1 MPSLPRA
8 ELPTFHEVLQSL
20 GRRAPLGETLDTI
33 ATHVTEVIR
42 FSFCAI
48 ILPDPDGR
56 RVHLKGAH
64 ALPDR
69 YASRL
74 DEIHLAP
81 IGSGENA
88 NSPTQRAMES
98 GRTVILDDV
107 LDDPSFAPWR
117 RMAEEF
123 GYRSLVSVPLIAQGS
138 VIGVLN
144 GYSKVPRHFTDTELA
159 AVETLATQA
168 AVAIHLAT
176 LVDEQAATIGVLR
189 RVNEELEQQRQ
200 ILERSHEIHL
210 RLTDAVIEGA
220 DFRAVAET
228 LSELID
234 RPVAVIDA
242 GGRTICTS
250 QDGDAGDLAPLL
262 ADALPLL
269 RRDGA
274 KATGK
279 THVLERGAAR
289 GTAVVG
295 RIAVGPE
302 LLGYVIVEGGEGARG
317 ALDERAVEHAATVL
331 ALEIVKERVARA
343 TEERLRAD
351 FIFDLVHGRDD
362 VGRRALER
370 ARHYGMSLE
379 APHRVMVIELRD
391 WAGHLRRLELSEEGG
406 RSLKQRILRL
416 IDDVLAEKMPGSL
429 SSTVGD
435 QITIAAPT
443 GAEAK
448 EVEAL
453 KKVRADLARRA
464 AHFAPGLRIVAG
476 IGSRTSAPGSFASS
490 YREAIH
496 CLELL
501 DRLGGSAD
509 ALAVEELGVLRLLLD
524 TRKPE
529 ELQAFARRVLGP
541 AIERDAESGGSLL
554 PTLFTYIDRG
564 CDVRRSAEELYVH
577 ANTVKYRLGKLED
590 ICGLDLKDPG
600 DLLEAKLAQ
609 LVLKLTTPEL
619 VATA

>member
-1 MPSLPRA
+1 MPSLPRT

-20 GRRAPLGETLDTI
+20 GRRAPLEETLDTI

-74 DEIHLAP
+74 NEIHLAP

-88 NSPTQRAMES
+88 GSPTQRAMEG
-98 GRTVILDDV
+98 GRTVVLDDV
-107 LDDPSFAPWR
+107 LDDPSFAPWTG
-117 RMAEEF
+117 MAEEF
-123 GYRSLVSVPLIAQGS
+123 GYRSLVSVPLVAQGA

-144 GYSKVPRHFTDTELA
+144 GYSRVPRHFTETELA
-159 AVETLATQA
+159 AVETLAAQA
-168 AVAIHLAT
+168 AIAIHLAT
-176 LVDEQAATIGVLR
+176 LVDEQEATIDTLR
-189 RVNEELEQQRQ
+189 RVNDELEHQRQ

-228 LSELID
+228 LSGLID

-250 QDGDAGDLAPLL
+250 DEGEAESLE
-262 ADALPLL
+262 ALVATAMPLL
-269 RRDGA
+269 RQDGSA
-274 KATGK
+274 ASGK
-279 THVLERGAAR
+279 THAVPID
-289 GTAVVG
+289 GTVAVVG
-295 RIAVGPE
+295 RIAIGAE
-302 LLGYVIVEGGEGARG
+302 LLGYVVVAGGDEREG

-362 VGRRALER
+362 VGRRAGER

-379 APHRVMVIELRD
+379 EPHRVMVVELCD

-406 RSLKQRILRL
+406 RSLKQRLLRL
-416 IDDVLAEKMPGSL
+416 IDDVLAERAPGSL

-443 GAEAK
+443 GSHAD
-448 EVEAL
+448 EVEYL
-453 KKVRADLARRA
+453 KKVRDDVARRA
-464 AHFAPGLRIVAG
+464 GRLAPALRIVAG
-476 IGSRTSAPGSFASS
+476 IGSPTPAPGSFASS
-490 YREAIH
+490 YQEAIQ

-501 DRLGGSAD
+501 NRLGDSAD

-524 TRKPE
+524 TKNPE
-529 ELQAFARRVLGP
+529 ELRAFARRTLGP
-541 AIERDAESGGSLL
+541 ALERDEKNDGALVS
-554 PTLFTYIDRG
+554 TLFAYIDRS
-564 CDVRRSAEELYVH
+564 CDVRTTATELYVH
-577 ANTVKYRLGKLED
+577 ANTVKYRLAKVEEV
-590 ICGLDLKDPG
+590 CGLDLKDPN
-600 DLLEAKLAQ
+600 DLLKAKISQ
-609 LVLKLTTPEL
+609 LVLKLTSPG
-619 VATA
+619 VASRVA